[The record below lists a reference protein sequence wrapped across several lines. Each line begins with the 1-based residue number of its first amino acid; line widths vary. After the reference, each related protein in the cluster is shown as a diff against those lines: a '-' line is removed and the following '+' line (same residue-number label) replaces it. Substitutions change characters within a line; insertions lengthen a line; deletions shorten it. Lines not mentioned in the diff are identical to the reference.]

1 MAAVTRDAPTPTS
14 ETYET
19 LMKVS
24 WNFDYESQVE
34 KLDDLYN
41 RAKENQWNATDLNW
55 DTPIDPSSPLIAS
68 QHSQYAR
75 MLFFSEALAATTG
88 NLLRALDRAAAFA
101 VSAR

>member
-1 MAAVTRDAPTPTS
+1 
-14 ETYET
+14 
-19 LMKVS
+19 MKVS

-75 MLFFSEALAATTG
+75 MPFFQTAQLLSQFLHGEQGALLTAATVAHAVPGTK
-88 NLLRALDRAAAFA
+88 AKYYAAT
-101 VSAR
+101 